1 MKSFKLSSGDDIPA
15 VGLGTWQLEGEKC
28 RRVVKQAI
36 KIGYRHIDTAEIYG
50 NQRFIGQAIKGIREG
65 IFITSKVWLEN
76 LHFDDVLN
84 ACENSLKELKR
95 EYIDLYLIH
104 WPNRNV
110 DIKETMMAMKRLLDD
125 GLIRN
130 VGVSNFTIN
139 HLKDALKTGVKIVA
153 NQVEFHPYFFQKEL
167 FDFCKRNNI
176 LVIAYSPLGRGN
188 LLKDEKIVEISKKHG
203 RTPAQV
209 CLRWLYE
216 KGIASIPK
224 ASSAKKLKENIRIFD
239 FRLGKD
245 AEKIDGLNRN
255 FRFVNPDF
263 SDFDY

>member
-1 MKSFKLSSGDDIPA
+1 MEKFKLSSGDEIPA
-15 VGLGTWQLEGEKC
+15 VGLGTWNLKGGKC
-28 RRVVKQAI
+28 RKVVKEAI

-50 NQRFIGQAIKGIREG
+50 NQRFIGQVVKDKREE
-65 IFITSKVWLEN
+65 IFITSKVWIEN
-76 LHFDDVLN
+76 LHYDDVLN
-84 ACENSLKELKR
+84 ACENSLKELKV
-95 EYIDLYLIH
+95 EYIDLYLVH

-110 DIKETMMAMKRLLDD
+110 DIKETMLAMKKLLDD

-130 VGVSNFTIN
+130 IGVSNFTIN
-139 HLKDALKTGVKIVA
+139 HLKDALKIGVNIVA
-153 NQVEFHPYFFQKEL
+153 NQVEFHPYLYQKEL
-167 FDFCKRNNI
+167 LNFCKKNNI

-188 LLKDEKIVEISKKHG
+188 LLKDQKIAEVAEKHG
-203 RTPAQV
+203 KTPAQV

-224 ASSAKKLKENIRIFD
+224 ASSPKRLKENIEIFD
-239 FRLGKD
+239 FKLGKD
-245 AEKIDGLNRN
+245 MDKIDRLNRN